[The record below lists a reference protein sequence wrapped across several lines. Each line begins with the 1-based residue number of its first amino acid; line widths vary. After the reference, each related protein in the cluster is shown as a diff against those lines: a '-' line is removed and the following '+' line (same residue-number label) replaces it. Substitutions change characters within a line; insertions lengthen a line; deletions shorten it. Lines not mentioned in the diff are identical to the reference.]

1 MLANMPGSQEPP
13 FWRTIT
19 PGRLAASRWRCC
31 WCWRPS
37 RPPGGRVFV
46 LREVFDVA
54 YGGIAEAVGKI
65 WANTFAVASFMP
77 TARPG

>member
-1 MLANMPGSQEPP
+1 
-13 FWRTIT
+13 
-19 PGRLAASRWRCC
+19 
-31 WCWRPS
+31 
-37 RPPGGRVFV
+37 VFV